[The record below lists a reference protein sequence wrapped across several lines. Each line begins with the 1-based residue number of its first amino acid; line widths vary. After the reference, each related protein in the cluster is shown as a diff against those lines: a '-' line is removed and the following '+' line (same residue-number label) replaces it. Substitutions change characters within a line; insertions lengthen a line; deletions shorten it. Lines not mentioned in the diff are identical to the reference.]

1 MKSNR
6 RPDRDVRPAGDLGG
20 RRILL
25 GVTGGIAAYKA
36 VELAR
41 LFMQAGAKV
50 QVVMTTAAT
59 KFVAPLTFET
69 VTGRSVYVEM
79 FPELGKESPWHT
91 ELSSWAEVVVVAPA
105 TADHIGR
112 IACGLGDDLLTTT
125 LLAYERR
132 KVVCPSMN
140 PRMWANP
147 AVQENLNTLRKRGYR
162 IIPPEIGDMAR
173 PSEEQ
178 GMGRLAEPETIY
190 DEIHHLLSAPQ
201 DLRGVKVLVTGG
213 RTEESWDPVRVLTN
227 RASGR
232 MGFALAEEAR
242 ERGADVSLISGPS
255 EVIPPSGVRLT
266 RITTARQ
273 MAEAVKREFG
283 YCNILLMSAAVSDYT
298 FDHTAKNKIK
308 KGDPDPD
315 INLIPTEDILKGIS
329 QNKGNRVIVGFAL
342 ETENVLDNA
351 LRKLREKHLDIVVAN
366 NPLAQGSGFQVET
379 NQVFIIHRNGSVQD
393 LPLQSKREVA
403 REILNAVMELYRN
416 PLPEPDVEPDVDV
429 ELELE
434 PEDIFEEDDH
444 GLVKLDGLD
453 LEEGTEIKKPEHKSK
468 KPKHK
473 NKHDKPKHHEQNG
486 QAPKPAIAAQ
496 TVKTEADPQQQQ
508 PKQPKPQQPQKPQP
522 QPQATAQ
529 PAQPHA
535 AQGQQ
540 QPASAGKKKSRR
552 GGRRARERRERLAAF
567 AAQQGGL
574 PLPSGQPQH
583 SPAQAPVVSQAKPEV
598 KPEAKTEAMSA
609 KKSRSK
615 QKPAKVAVPAEAKV
629 PTEVP
634 VAEKKA
640 AKKKAP
646 KQTEAKPADAKA
658 TESKPAKKK
667 AAKKATKKTEAAEPV
682 S

>member
-6 RPDRDVRPAGDLGG
+6 RPDRDARPAGDLGG

-36 VELAR
+36 VEVAR

-50 QVVMTTAAT
+50 QVVMTAAAT
-59 KFVAPLTFET
+59 NFVAPLTFET

-79 FPELGKESPWHT
+79 FPERGKESPWHT

-173 PSEEQ
+173 PGEEQ

-190 DEIHHLLSAPQ
+190 GEVHHLLSAPQ

-308 KGDPDPD
+308 KGDPDPE

-351 LRKLREKHLDIVVAN
+351 LRKIARRSILTSSLPTIHL
-366 NPLAQGSGFQVET
+366 Q
-379 NQVFIIHRNGSVQD
+379 
-393 LPLQSKREVA
+393 
-403 REILNAVMELYRN
+403 
-416 PLPEPDVEPDVDV
+416 
-429 ELELE
+429 
-434 PEDIFEEDDH
+434 
-444 GLVKLDGLD
+444 
-453 LEEGTEIKKPEHKSK
+453 
-468 KPKHK
+468 
-473 NKHDKPKHHEQNG
+473 
-486 QAPKPAIAAQ
+486 
-496 TVKTEADPQQQQ
+496 
-508 PKQPKPQQPQKPQP
+508 
-522 QPQATAQ
+522 
-529 PAQPHA
+529 
-535 AQGQQ
+535 
-540 QPASAGKKKSRR
+540 
-552 GGRRARERRERLAAF
+552 
-567 AAQQGGL
+567 
-574 PLPSGQPQH
+574 
-583 SPAQAPVVSQAKPEV
+583 
-598 KPEAKTEAMSA
+598 
-609 KKSRSK
+609 
-615 QKPAKVAVPAEAKV
+615 
-629 PTEVP
+629 
-634 VAEKKA
+634 KA
-640 AKKKAP
+640 A
-646 KQTEAKPADAKA
+646 
-658 TESKPAKKK
+658 
-667 AAKKATKKTEAAEPV
+667 V
-682 S
+682 FR

>member
-6 RPDRDVRPAGDLGG
+6 RPERDVRPAGELGG

-41 LFMQAGAKV
+41 LLMQAGAKV
-50 QVVMTTAAT
+50 QVVMTAAAT

-69 VTGRSVYVEM
+69 VTGRSVFVEM
-79 FPELGKESPWHT
+79 FPEHGKESPWHT

-132 KVVCPSMN
+132 RVVCPSMN

-147 AVQENLNTLRKRGYR
+147 AVQENLNTLRKRGFR
-162 IIPPEIGDMAR
+162 IIPPESGDMAR
-173 PSEEQ
+173 PGEEQ
-178 GMGRLAEPETIY
+178 GIGRLAEPDTIY
-190 DEIHHLLSAPQ
+190 AEIHHLLSAPQ

-255 EVIPPSGVRLT
+255 EVVPPSGVRLT

-273 MAEAVKREFG
+273 MAEAVKREFH

-298 FDHTAKNKIK
+298 FDQTAKNKIK
-308 KGDPDPD
+308 KGDPDPE
-315 INLIPTEDILKGIS
+315 INLVPTEDILKGIS

-342 ETENVLDNA
+342 ETENVLDNS

-366 NPLAQGSGFQVET
+366 NPLAEGSGFQVET

-416 PLPEPDVEPDVDV
+416 PLPEPDT
-429 ELELE
+429 E
-434 PEDIFEEDDH
+434 PELDLDFEQDEAIEEEEH

-453 LEEGTEIKKPEHKSK
+453 LEETTASKKIEKPSK

-473 NKHDKPKHHEQNG
+473 HKHEKGKHHEQNG
-486 QAPKPAIAAQ
+486 QPPKPAVMSVPARPEIQ
-496 TVKTEADPQQQQ
+496 SKPVQ
-508 PKQPKPQQPQKPQP
+508 PTPVVASPVQPVQASQSVQP
-522 QPQATAQ
+522 Q
-529 PAQPHA
+529 PAQP
-535 AQGQQ
+535 GQQ
-540 QPASAGKKKSRR
+540 PPAGKKKSRR
-552 GGRRARERRERLAAF
+552 GGRRARERRERLAAL
-567 AAQQGGL
+567 AAQQAGQGGHAT
-574 PLPSGQPQH
+574 PIPNPT
-583 SPAQAPVVSQAKPEV
+583 PKPIVAEKPV
-598 KPEAKTEAMSA
+598 EAKSDTKPV
-609 KKSRSK
+609 KKSRGKS
-615 QKPAKVAVPAEAKV
+615 KPAPAAPLAETVAAVQTPSAEKKTAKKKSAKLAEAK
-629 PTEVP
+629 P
-634 VAEKKA
+634 VEAKA
-640 AKKKAP
+640 AEPKAVKKK
-646 KQTEAKPADAKA
+646 T
-658 TESKPAKKK
+658 
-667 AAKKATKKTEAAEPV
+667 AKKATKKTEAVEPV